1 MTELSGSLDGIGFPA
16 LIRFLGGLRKSG
28 TLRLWQ
34 GGWTG
39 EIGFDGGRVVT
50 ASLGP
55 ERGLAALEGLLLL
68 SAGGRFSF
76 QESAPPTEQTIA
88 MTAEEL
94 DAYLTGLAAHAA
106 QLAHL
111 IPSLAAIPVVVP
123 PPDPPSS
130 GEQVTLDRGTLGLL
144 LAIDGWRTVSELA
157 AGRGLAGTLRALARL
172 VALGLVRIQLPGRPA
187 QELAPFPAAA
197 APGSLEGMVVP
208 PTEPPPSRPA
218 AAAVQV
224 DSGAGQPAAATMPV
238 TASAEAEA
246 PRPAAWHTGAP
257 HAGPFRYWQ
266 RALVLAMAVLLLM
279 LLNWQLSPRVARL
292 VQPQPVVPTMTPAV
306 QAPQLIATAVPTPS
320 PSPRP
325 RLRILVDE
333 RFADPA
339 SGWPHDPDG
348 PAWYA
353 DGVYRLAVRQ
363 AERFV
368 AVSAPLD
375 ERLRDVAVTIVAR
388 KAGGPSWGGYGVIV
402 RDQAPERRDGRQQDG
417 RYLLFQVSDRGEV
430 GVWRREDSQWIELMP
445 WTPSRA
451 VRTGNLPN
459 ELTVQAVGP
468 QLSFTVN
475 GVSVATLTDP
485 APADGATGIFVGGAL
500 NEVVVERFVLQV
512 PEEAP
517 PHQ

>member
-1 MTELSGSLDGIGFPA
+1 MTELSGSLDGIGLPA
-16 LIRFLGGLRKSG
+16 LIRFLAGLRRSG
-28 TLRLWQ
+28 TLRIWR
-34 GGWTG
+34 GGWAG

-55 ERGLAALEGLLLL
+55 ERGLAALEGLMLL

-76 QESAPPTEQTIA
+76 QESAPPAEQTIA

-123 PPDPPSS
+123 PTDPPSS
-130 GEQVTLDRGTLGLL
+130 GEPVTLDRGTLALL

-157 AGRGLAGTLRALARL
+157 TGRGLACTLRALARL
-172 VALGLVRIQLPGRPA
+172 VALGLVQIQLPGRPA
-187 QELAPFPAAA
+187 QEPAPPLAAA
-197 APGSLEGMVVP
+197 GPGPLEGMITP
-208 PTEPPPSRPA
+208 PAEPPPSRPA
-218 AAAVQV
+218 AAAAVQV
-224 DSGAGQPAAATMPV
+224 DASAGQSAAATIPV
-238 TASAEAEA
+238 TAPAEA
-246 PRPAAWHTGAP
+246 PRPADRHTGASQ
-257 HAGPFRYWQ
+257 AGRFRYWQ
-266 RALVLAMAVLLLM
+266 RALALAMAVLLLM

-292 VQPQPVVPTMTPAV
+292 VQTQPAVPAMTPAA
-306 QAPQLIATAVPTPS
+306 QTPQLIATAVPTPA
-320 PSPRP
+320 PPPRP

-333 RFADPA
+333 RFTDPA

-368 AVSAPLD
+368 TVSAPLD

-417 RYLLFQVSDRGEV
+417 RYLLFQLSDRGEA
-430 GVWRREDSQWIELMP
+430 GVWRREDGQWVELMP
-445 WTPSRA
+445 WTPSNA

-459 ELTVQAVGP
+459 ELTVRAVGP
-468 QLSFTVN
+468 QLIFTVN
-475 GVSVATLTDP
+475 GVTVATLTDP
-485 APADGATGIFVGGAL
+485 APAEGATGIFAGGAL
-500 NEVVVERFVLQV
+500 NEVVVERFLLQV
-512 PEEAP
+512 PEEATP
-517 PHQ
+517 QQ